1 MSCIVGYLNKACM
14 HAWREQATYVRI
26 SCVRVYLFGC
36 CLITT
41 VLYNATVTGTY
52 MIQLLVANHYI
63 YY

>member
-1 MSCIVGYLNKACM
+1 M
-14 HAWREQATYVRI
+14 HAYMERAGYVRTYI
-26 SCVRVYLFGC
+26 RIASFYEFICCC